1 MKSKLFLK
9 IKLVDI
15 SYQLQNYNK
24 LKRKNKL

>member
-1 MKSKLFLK
+1 MKSKLPLK

>member
-1 MKSKLFLK
+1 MKSKLPLK

-24 LKRKNKL
+24 SKRKNKL